1 MHSNFF
7 MLFVLQK
14 YLNWTMHVKN
24 MEINYFTF
32 SFFDISWQFSEFRL
46 LMKGR
51 WPLLIFVGYAR
62 VFKEDVSLHF
72 YFDTSVI
79 LSDKSLKNVL
89 NFFSFLVIL
98 YAFVFLIFFF
108 SRNPSCYLNTCFTS
122 GDIRLSNLILSRD
135 RALGNIFKLVLQRPF
150 QVLCNFDCNS
160 SVIIRIIDDSVCKR
174 T

>member
-1 MHSNFF
+1 

-32 SFFDISWQFSEFRL
+32 SFFDISSWQFSEFRL

-79 LSDKSLKNVL
+79 LSDKSLKNDL

-98 YAFVFLIFFF
+98 YAFVFFFF
-108 SRNPSCYLNTCFTS
+108 SPLVIHPVTWTLASLQAIFVCQTLYYHVIEHLGIFSSLCYRN
-122 GDIRLSNLILSRD
+122 LSKCCVTLIVT
-135 RALGNIFKLVLQRPF
+135 LV
-150 QVLCNFDCNS
+150 
-160 SVIIRIIDDSVCKR
+160 
-174 T
+174 